1 MILTK
6 KTVFY
11 GLFSFQG
18 EYMARQSRPFFVG
31 NGRLTEKEP
40 LFYTPNQAGEAFVIP
55 IKEYIEKYV
64 KWERV
69 TTLGVYWEVGWNITN
84 FIGIVLTVTNEET
97 GQIVIEEELIG
108 GTSYNE
114 PQGTQSVECSFS
126 EGSYKI
132 EYALRCR
139 TEDTT
144 VTYEATVSYYVSFV
158 ENRLPPKKWTVTD
171 VIVRCCDLFEPLKMN
186 DLPRFRFKGVNYDE
200 SGNVTGYEAGSKAE
214 KFDKILAPEFAFTKM
229 TAREVL
235 KQIGGFIHGEPRIT
249 DIKTDTNNDKNSY
262 FEFDFDMFG
271 GIQKSKLKDFKPYI
285 TQTAKTDVNEY
296 CTSLDSSVDNLV
308 NRLDWA
314 QGVIT
319 EPFYDYARTPRTEN
333 TTARLSEDNMFFQTV
348 YPIDQVKKVLI
359 KGFTANGQAVTTD
372 LDITPYLF
380 ENADYSLLSSFSGTY
395 PYSKSY
401 AIKYTQGEKN
411 ITGLFFKPPSAIG
424 GGALTNY
431 AITNIINAVNG
442 TNYGTSV
449 IDYTTIQVQI
459 TYIPIYGTRITTAK
473 PLIQGGLPR
482 ALAYNQGAN
491 LIETRYYGENLKG
504 VAMRLGNVEQA
515 FTYQLAFVSDI
526 PKIGM
531 LYDDNYYISAVSVE
545 YLPTYI
551 KCTVGLSKDF
561 NRLSEYVGI
570 SSNLRMW
577 EVSEKQAIERESVLT
592 EYIVITTNST
602 VTSDDDT
609 SNSFRPVYA
618 LFNTANSNV
627 TYPITCANIATKLK
641 NETTKS
647 NVVLPV
653 ISSAMGNSMSFTF
666 NFADNYSAGQKLI
679 NATDSSNQITGKWGD
694 NVPYCDYYGR
704 FYFMSIAFYSGT
716 VVGVSPDN
724 LPQGAIGGTVSCSIE
739 NWKYRKDNREVPQI
753 TYEIEAVTD
762 DETII
767 IGSGLMANCGLVTV
781 RPRAIKLYGFTE
793 PLNVIDRI
801 VDLTNATEI
810 TDAVTYGADTITL
823 PNVGEYV
830 AWAFVTEQ
838 TETTENVVDENGE
851 ETTQTIYEG
860 GELILG
866 QNQGLTGQTLYFRE
880 KRSIYDK
887 T

>member
-1 MILTK
+1 MRFAKLAWK
-6 KTVFY
+6 KTTTAPNSPALTTSGITSSTFY
-11 GLFSFQG
+11 PSLVSLNSSVITA
-18 EYMARQSRPFFVG
+18 ETVA
-31 NGRLTEKEP
+31 EKE
-40 LFYTPNQAGEAFVIP
+40 EAEGVNSFWGYVDTFFMISE
-55 IKEYIEKYV
+55 IKNE
-64 KWERV
+64 
-69 TTLGVYWEVGWNITN
+69 TLGEQLPITTQTLTRTGTYSITYRITN
-84 FIGIVLTVTNEET
+84 SIESPLVGSTYYDWVLTYTF
-97 GQIVIEEELIG
+97 
-108 GTSYNE
+108 
-114 PQGTQSVECSFS
+114 SV
-126 EGSYKI
+126 
-132 EYALRCR
+132 
-139 TEDTT
+139 
-144 VTYEATVSYYVSFV
+144 V

-171 VIVRCCDLFEPLKMN
+171 VINRTIYRAELLKFG
-186 DLPRFRFKGVNYDE
+186 DLPRFRLQGVIYDE
-200 SGNVTGYEAGSKAE
+200 NGNITGYEAGSQAE
-214 KFDKILAPEFAFTKM
+214 KFDKIIAPEFAFTKM
-229 TAREVL
+229 TLREAL
-235 KQIGGFIHGEPRIT
+235 KQVGGFIHGEPRIT
-249 DIKTDTNNDKNSY
+249 DIKTDDYGNKY
-262 FEFDFDMFG
+262 FEIAFDMLG

-333 TTARLSEDNMFFQTV
+333 TTARLGEDNMFFQTV
-348 YPIDQVKKVLI
+348 YPIDQVKKVKI
-359 KGFTANGQAVTTD
+359 KGFKANGQAVTTD

-395 PYSKSY
+395 PYSKNY

-431 AITNIINAVNG
+431 AITNIINAVND
-442 TNYGTSV
+442 TNYSTGD

-482 ALAYNQGAN
+482 TLAYNQTAN

-504 VAMRLGNVEQA
+504 VAMRLGNVEKA
-515 FTYQLAFVSDI
+515 FTYQLAFISDI

-570 SSNLRMW
+570 SSTLRMW
-577 EVSEKQAIERESVLT
+577 EVSEKQAIESESVLT
-592 EYIVITTNST
+592 EYIVITENQDIESDSNTAMINKFST
-602 VTSDDDT
+602 VEQ
-609 SNSFRPVYA
+609 
-618 LFNTANSNV
+618 LFNREPV
-627 TYPITCANIATKLK
+627 VYPISNADVATYK
-641 NETTKS
+641 KS
-647 NVVLPV
+647 DMGITPQASVSLPV

-679 NATDSSNQITGKWGD
+679 EETGNKNSIVGKWGD
-694 NVPYCDYYGR
+694 NVSYCDYYGR
-704 FYFMSIAFYSGT
+704 FYWLN
-716 VVGVSPDN
+716 VGFGAGKNSDFTQEEGASATPLYDT
-724 LPQGAIGGTVSCSIE
+724 LPQGAVKEDKQLIYISDLRYI
-739 NWKYRKDNREVPQI
+739 KDNREVPQI

-762 DETII
+762 NETII
-767 IGSGLMANCGLVTV
+767 IGSGLMANCGLVTAN
-781 RPRAIKLYGFTE
+781 PRAIKLYGFTTPINKIE
-793 PLNVIDRI
+793 TF
-801 VDLTNATEI
+801 VDFTNATEI
-810 TDAVTYGADTITL
+810 TDTVEYGEDFITL
-823 PNVGEYV
+823 PNVSGYV

-838 TETTENVVDENGE
+838 TEETEYVVDEDGE
-851 ETTQTIYEG
+851 EIPQIIYEG

-866 QNQGLTGQTLYFRE
+866 QNQGLTGQTLYFRK
-880 KRSIYDK
+880 KRRIYDK

>member
-1 MILTK
+1 MAFAKLEYDIWQSVGGIMQPHKTGTITSSFYPIVFEPNNATVINAE
-6 KTVFY
+6 TVFDNETAVAFADA
-11 GLFSFQG
+11 G
-18 EYMARQSRPFFVG
+18 QSVQDENESITKIF
-31 NGRLTEKEP
+31 NLATAKNED
-40 LFYTPNQAGEAFVIP
+40 
-55 IKEYIEKYV
+55 
-64 KWERV
+64 V
-69 TTLGVYWEVGWNITN
+69 T
-84 FIGIVLTVTNEET
+84 
-97 GQIVIEEELIG
+97 IEELSSAPYQITYLR
-108 GTSYNE
+108 TSYKPGGQYSE
-114 PQGTQSVECSFS
+114 TYYYTYLTYTFSV
-126 EGSYKI
+126 
-132 EYALRCR
+132 
-139 TEDTT
+139 
-144 VTYEATVSYYVSFV
+144 V
-158 ENRLPPKKWTVTD
+158 ENRLPPKKWTVAD
-171 VIVRCCDLFEPLKMN
+171 VIVRCCDLFEPLKMG

-200 SGNVTGYEAGSKAE
+200 SGNVTGYETGSQAE
-214 KFDKILAPEFAFTKM
+214 KFEKILAPEFAFTKM

-249 DIKTDTNNDKNSY
+249 DIKNDY
-262 FEFDFDMFG
+262 FEFDFDMLG
-271 GIQKSKLKDFKPYI
+271 GIQKSKLKGFKPYI
-285 TQTAKTDVNEY
+285 TQTAKTDINEY

-333 TTARLSEDNMFFQTV
+333 TTARLGEDNMFFQTV
-348 YPIDQVKKVLI
+348 YPIDQVKKVKI
-359 KGFTANGQAVTTD
+359 KGFKANGQAITTD

-411 ITGLFFKPPSAIG
+411 ITGLFFKPPSAVG
-424 GGALTNY
+424 NGALTNY

-442 TNYGTSV
+442 TNYGTGD

-459 TYIPIYGTRITTAK
+459 TYIPVYGTRITTAK

-504 VAMRLGNVEQA
+504 AVMRLGNVEKA
-515 FTYQLAFVSDI
+515 FTYQLAFISDI

-570 SSNLRMW
+570 SSTLRMW

-592 EYIVITTNST
+592 EYILITTNEKT
-602 VTSDDDT
+602 VTDSGSSMSSDF
-609 SNSFRPVYA
+609 NIINI
-618 LFNTANSNV
+618 LFNKSNID
-627 TYPITCANIATKLK
+627 YPISNATLFLYNK
-641 NETTKS
+641 NSTAQKK
-647 NVVLPV
+647 VMLPV

-679 NATDSSNQITGKWGD
+679 EETDSGNSIVGKWGD

-704 FYFMSIAFYSGT
+704 FYWLLAYLSTGSQMGT
-716 VVGVSPDN
+716 LQNSLADN
-724 LPQGAIGGTVSCSIE
+724 LPQGAVLPDISPIVISK
-739 NWKYRKDNREVPQI
+739 WKYRKDNREVPQI

-781 RPRAIKLYGFTE
+781 NPRAIKLYGFTTPINKIE
-793 PLNVIDRI
+793 TF

-810 TDAVTYGADTITL
+810 TDTVTYGADTITL
-823 PNVGEYV
+823 PNVSGYV

-838 TETTENVVDENGE
+838 TEETEYVVDEDGE
-851 ETTQTIYEG
+851 EIPQIIYEG

-866 QNQGLTGQTLYFRE
+866 QNEGLKGQKLYFRK